1 MIVLEIF
8 RFLQPIISL
17 VATIAIIIFLWR
29 SSNWLSS
36 MKKSFDQLGESMDRL
51 GKLIDDMREEVD
63 QIDRRLCKLE
73 FKSSLEDYIKRYQ
86 SLNKK
91 EEKEM
96 RLEIL
101 RQMSKAYPGDFL
113 MAVTIG
119 YPFIKAL
126 PAPKEQK

>member
-8 RFLQPIISL
+8 RFLQPILSL
-17 VATIAIIIFLWR
+17 AATIAIIIFLWR

-36 MKKSFDQLGESMDRL
+36 IKKPFDQLGESMDQL
-51 GKLIDDMREEVD
+51 GKLIDDMKKEVD
-63 QIDRRLCKLE
+63 EMDRRLCKLE
-73 FKSSLEDYIKRYQ
+73 LKSSLEDYIKKYKLLSR
-86 SLNKK
+86 K
-91 EEKEM
+91 EEEKI
-96 RLEIL
+96 RFEIL

-113 MAVTIG
+113 MLITIG